1 MPRDAETDKPR
12 TVTRLDLVDA
22 LHRET
27 GLHREECAEHLEN
40 VLATIIDRLDRD
52 EQVKIKNFGTFNV
65 REKGA
70 RVARNPKTLEEVT
83 IPPRRVVQFRM
94 SKETRTRIVNALK

>member
-1 MPRDAETDKPR
+1 MPRDAGTDKPR

-52 EQVKIKNFGTFNV
+52 ERVQITNFGTFDV
-65 REKGA
+65 REKA
-70 RVARNPKTLEEVT
+70 ERVGRNPKTLEEVT
-83 IPPRRVVQFRM
+83 IALRRVVRFRM
-94 SKETRTRIVNALK
+94 SKEARARIVNALK